1 MEEVKE
7 EVKFDKKNIIIG
19 MLIVLVLAFLI
30 ATIVLAVPSS
40 GRYDAAQINGSA
52 GWYSVDITSYQIKGN
67 MIDLTLKSEYDGQDK
82 HIMVSCDNCI
92 LYKK

>member
-7 EVKFDKKNIIIG
+7 EIKFDKKNVIIG
-19 MLIVLVLAFLI
+19 ILIVLVLAFLI
-30 ATIVLAVPSS
+30 ATVILAIPSS
-40 GRYDAAQINGSA
+40 GKYDAAQINGST

-67 MIDLTLKSEYDGQDK
+67 MIELTLKSEYNSQDK